1 MAGDA
6 VRAFTFEDKEGWEAL
21 TVQKGQVIETDLP
34 VSEDVA
40 AGEAICAFLVQ
51 KVLLSVTGD
60 LLLMVKSLGSE
71 DPGLAKKMSATFN
84 RKRGTIHLC
93 GGACRVMANHPL
105 HIGSLRIYEGE
116 TYEADFVGAYAKKNF
131 QKWLDEDIK
140 VVGEERSGLSGPGW
154 RGAFFRRRGGG
165 KSCRGGKEADEPE
178 RHWRWRA
185 RRATESSWSSRC
197 GGRPSRR
204 HGCWRQGGN
213 RPRDI
218 ESPACRIAA
227 EADGSSTGWGRR
239 SGGVAA
245 PARCRGAGNPSIFVS
260 RLFSLLGRR
269 EAGGRDSSPSWSGRW
284 GPLRI
289 RQGQEEAQ
297 DKGRGSQRGARQRR
311 PIGGFKRRHF
321 EHLATTVGPEG
332 DRHSSEESRG
342 QESGEEETSEEGCLH
357 SAVEDPYQGCQ
368 VVQEEKE
375 RRGDL
380 EEEEE
385 ETQEKKRRKWGV
397 AGPGPFELSDIELS
411 DISSGHSEGESSS
424 DSLEM
429 DAPLKKRSKE
439 KPGSVLALL
448 VEHAR
453 QQLDQTSKV
462 SVQPAGR
469 DNPTRGIKLSSYFSI
484 VVRPQL
490 GQISGPVREM
500 HLLANGLDLLRQG
513 DLDVLGDLLA
523 SRFMSVHQSLLDGGW
538 STARHLE
545 LMPMEDSTA
554 AGNAI
559 VLQARKHAKL
569 AAKLNSQ
576 EYWTGSAGGRGRGG
590 RGKGQQ
596 WGDSHWPS
604 NNDGKSKGKKGGK
617 GKGKQKGGWPAPSAG
632 EGDNAQKTREKLPDK

>member
-1 MAGDA
+1 
-6 VRAFTFEDKEGWEAL
+6 L
-21 TVQKGQVIETDLP
+21 
-34 VSEDVA
+34 
-40 AGEAICAFLVQ
+40 
-51 KVLLSVTGD
+51 
-60 LLLMVKSLGSE
+60 
-71 DPGLAKKMSATFN
+71 
-84 RKRGTIHLC
+84 
-93 GGACRVMANHPL
+93 
-105 HIGSLRIYEGE
+105 
-116 TYEADFVGAYAKKNF
+116 
-131 QKWLDEDIK
+131 
-140 VVGEERSGLSGPGW
+140 
-154 RGAFFRRRGGG
+154 
-165 KSCRGGKEADEPE
+165 ADEKLEDGTHLPPG
-178 RHWRWRA
+178 RGD
-185 RRATESSWSSRC
+185 
-197 GGRPSRR
+197 GGPS
-204 HGCWRQGGN
+204 
-213 RPRDI
+213 
-218 ESPACRIAA
+218 
-227 EADGSSTGWGRR
+227 GS
-239 SGGVAA
+239 
-245 PARCRGAGNPSIFVS
+245 
-260 RLFSLLGRR
+260 
-269 EAGGRDSSPSWSGRW
+269 GRD
-284 GPLRI
+284 
-289 RQGQEEAQ
+289 
-297 DKGRGSQRGARQRR
+297 K
-311 PIGGFKRRHF
+311 
-321 EHLATTVGPEG
+321 
-332 DRHSSEESRG
+332 
-342 QESGEEETSEEGCLH
+342 
-357 SAVEDPYQGCQ
+357 
-368 VVQEEKE
+368 
-375 RRGDL
+375 
-380 EEEEE
+380 
-385 ETQEKKRRKWGV
+385 KKRRTKAEDHREERDRGGRLEV
-397 AGPGPFELSDIELS
+397 LRGGTSSTLQRQLVQRATDTALRKAEDKKAEKRKHRKKDVSTQLLKILTKGARSSKKRKKDGETSKKKKKRKRRKGGSGGSQDPDHSSSPTSSHGGS
-411 DISSGHSEGESSS
+411 SSGHSEGESSS

-617 GKGKQKGGWPAPSAG
+617 GKASRKEVGPRPQQAKETTHRRHARSFRTNRKQQSHWLCAG
-632 EGDNAQKTREKLPDK
+632 NGRAHCQ

>member
-1 MAGDA
+1 MAGEA

-21 TVQKGQVIETDLP
+21 TVVKGQVIETDLP

-40 AGEAICAFLVQ
+40 AGDAICAFLVQ

-60 LLLMVKSLGSE
+60 LLVMVKSLGSE
-71 DPGLAKKMSATFN
+71 DPGLAKQMSAAFN
-84 RKRGTIHLC
+84 RKRGAIHLC
-93 GGACRVMANHPL
+93 GGACRAMGNHPL
-105 HIGSLRIYEGE
+105 HLGSLRIYEGE

-131 QKWLDEDIK
+131 QKWLEEDIK
-140 VVGEERSGLSGPGW
+140 VTGEEGQDYLDLDGIELSSGEEAAARAAEPAKGPLSKKDPGAGMPAVRRSRLGAPGAGGAHSGETSAGDKRGIDQEALKARLAALRQRLTGLPPGGGAAPGALPPLPGAEEPEARPSLSPGYSPSLADERLEDGTHLPPGRDVGGPSGSGKEKKKRRAKAEDHREERDREDRLEVL
-154 RGAFFRRRGGG
+154 RGGTSSTLQRQLVQRATDTALRKAEDKKAEKRKHRKKDVSAQLLRILTKGSRSSKKRKKDGETSKKKKKRKRRRGEKGG
-165 KSCRGGKEADEPE
+165 SQDPD
-178 RHWRWRA
+178 H
-185 RRATESSWSSRC
+185 S
-197 GGRPSRR
+197 
-204 HGCWRQGGN
+204 
-213 RPRDI
+213 
-218 ESPACRIAA
+218 
-227 EADGSSTGWGRR
+227 
-239 SGGVAA
+239 
-245 PARCRGAGNPSIFVS
+245 
-260 RLFSLLGRR
+260 
-269 EAGGRDSSPSWSGRW
+269 SSPTSSYG
-284 GPLRI
+284 
-289 RQGQEEAQ
+289 
-297 DKGRGSQRGARQRR
+297 GS
-311 PIGGFKRRHF
+311 
-321 EHLATTVGPEG
+321 
-332 DRHSSEESRG
+332 
-342 QESGEEETSEEGCLH
+342 
-357 SAVEDPYQGCQ
+357 
-368 VVQEEKE
+368 
-375 RRGDL
+375 
-380 EEEEE
+380 
-385 ETQEKKRRKWGV
+385 
-397 AGPGPFELSDIELS
+397 
-411 DISSGHSEGESSS
+411 SSGHSDGESSS
-424 DSLEM
+424 ESLEM

-500 HLLANGLDLLRQG
+500 HLLANALDLLRQG

-604 NNDGKSKGKKGGK
+604 NNDGKAKGKKGGK
-617 GKGKQKGGWPAPSAG
+617 GKGKKGGWPAPSAG

>member
-1 MAGDA
+1 MVGDA

-60 LLLMVKSLGSE
+60 SLLMVKSLGSE
-71 DPGLAKKMSATFN
+71 DPGLAKQMSATFN

-93 GGACRVMANHPL
+93 GGACRAMANHPL

-140 VVGEERSGLSGPGW
+140 VVGEEGQDFLDLDGVELSAGE
-154 RGAFFRRRGGG
+154 
-165 KSCRGGKEADEPE
+165 EAA
-178 RHWRWRA
+178 A
-185 RRATESSWSSRC
+185 R
-197 GGRPSRR
+197 
-204 HGCWRQGGN
+204 
-213 RPRDI
+213 
-218 ESPACRIAA
+218 AA
-227 EADGSSTGWGRR
+227 EAAKKPTSRRDTGAGEPAVRR
-239 SGGVAA
+239 SRPGA
-245 PARCRGAGNPSIFVS
+245 PAAGGALPGDVGAGDKGGIDQETLKAPPPGVEELETRPSLS
-260 RLFSLLGRR
+260 PGYSPSLADEKLEDGTHLPPGR
-269 EAGGRDSSPSWSGRW
+269 GDGGPSGSGRD
-284 GPLRI
+284 
-289 RQGQEEAQ
+289 
-297 DKGRGSQRGARQRR
+297 K
-311 PIGGFKRRHF
+311 
-321 EHLATTVGPEG
+321 
-332 DRHSSEESRG
+332 
-342 QESGEEETSEEGCLH
+342 
-357 SAVEDPYQGCQ
+357 
-368 VVQEEKE
+368 
-375 RRGDL
+375 
-380 EEEEE
+380 
-385 ETQEKKRRKWGV
+385 KKRRTKAEDHREERDRGGRLEV
-397 AGPGPFELSDIELS
+397 LRGGTSSTLQRQLVQRATDTALRKAEDKKAEKRKHRKKDVSTQLLKILTKGARSSKKRKKDGETSKKKKKRKRRKGGSGGSQDPDHSSSPTSSYGGS
-411 DISSGHSEGESSS
+411 SSGHSEGESSS